1 MRNLTSI
8 AILILLLSFSFVKAQ
23 KISDG
28 ETVDL
33 NGLAVTFSILNK
45 ESVTAGGKNFDRY
58 KVSANLVNN
67 SPKTFNMRLSSAPQ
81 IVLNTALV
89 ELNCINATGAKLTS
103 KKLDLKMKP
112 QNVNVTYWAYTKEG
126 KYESAVIPIVAGYYL
141 DTGDTVS
148 DTAVFM
154 VPAGEQPNVSVR
166 KLQ

>member
-1 MRNLTSI
+1 MRNLNSI
-8 AILILLLSFSFVKAQ
+8 AILILLFSFSFVKAQ

-58 KVSANLVNN
+58 KVSANLVNK
-67 SPKTFNMRLSSAPQ
+67 SPKSFNMRLSSAPQ
-81 IVLNTALV
+81 IVMNTALV

-103 KKLDLKMKP
+103 KKLDLKLKP
-112 QNVNVTYWAYTKEG
+112 QNLNVTYWAYTKEG

>member
-1 MRNLTSI
+1 MRNLNSI
-8 AILILLLSFSFVKAQ
+8 AILILLFSFSFVKAQ

-67 SPKTFNMRLSSAPQ
+67 SPKSFNMRLSSAPQ
-81 IVLNTALV
+81 IVMNTALV
-89 ELNCINATGAKLTS
+89 ELNCINATGTKLTS
-103 KKLDLKMKP
+103 KKLDLKLKP